1 MKKGLSRRNF
11 IRLSALGGMV
21 SALPLNGC
29 KKSNLSANDY
39 HYDAIVI
46 GSGFGGAVAALR
58 LCESGVRT
66 LLLEMGK
73 QYTVQPDNNVF
84 SPNFPANKFS
94 TWLKNTTELPFGPN
108 LPFSG
113 TYVGVLDRV
122 EYQNMHVYRNICL
135 GGGSIS
141 NGGVL
146 LEPREDH
153 FRSFMFNQINYE
165 ELKQKYFPLVRN
177 MLRASKMP
185 DDLFNSS
192 HYTFAQVA
200 KRHAIQAG
208 FEIIHAD
215 SFYDFDIWRKETLNQ
230 IKKSALNGELLYGNN
245 NGIKNSL
252 ERNYLAQATAT
263 GNLTIQT
270 LTKANS
276 IRKNGKGRFEIEAT
290 QINEQGQE
298 TAYTILTSNYLFVC
312 AGSIG
317 TSELLVKARDSGT
330 LPDINEEAG
339 KNWGP
344 NGNSFAMRSQ
354 LRESTGNMHCSPPT
368 LSVADYTN
376 PIAPLTAMQ
385 DIFPLGIDLKTLLM
399 VGQPY
404 SETKGTFLYDA
415 VKNTVELQWPANG
428 LNQAN
433 EAMKQFIDKMN
444 TVNGGVLDRTFIP
457 SGVSKGF
464 TYHPLGGAVLG
475 KASDWFGRV
484 KGYKNLYALDGSML
498 PGNCALVNPT
508 LTITAL
514 AERNMEK
521 IIQEDFY

>member
-1 MKKGLSRRNF
+1 MKNGISRKEF
-11 IRLSALGGMV
+11 IRITALGSMV
-21 SALPLNGC
+21 SALPFSGC
-29 KKSNLSANDY
+29 KKSSLTDDSY
-39 HYDAIVI
+39 HFDAIVI

-58 LCESGVRT
+58 LCEKGIKT

-73 QYTVQPDNNVF
+73 EYTVLPDKNVF

-94 TWLKNTTELPFGPN
+94 TWLKSNTELPFGPN

-122 EYQNMHVYRNICL
+122 EYPNMHVYRNTCL

-153 FRSFMFNQINYE
+153 FSSFMFSQINYS
-165 ELKQKYFPLVRN
+165 ELKQKYFPLVRS
-177 MLRASKMP
+177 MLHASKMP
-185 DDLFNSS
+185 DDLFNSTY
-192 HYTFAQVA
+192 YTFAQVA
-200 KRHAIQAG
+200 KRHALQAG
-208 FEIIHAD
+208 FDIIHAD

-230 IKKSALNGELLYGNN
+230 IKRSALNGELLYGNN

-252 ERNYLAQATAT
+252 ERNYLAQASVT

-270 LTKANS
+270 LTKADS
-276 IRKNGKGRFEIEAT
+276 IRKNGKDLFEIEAT
-290 QINEQGQE
+290 QINEQGQA
-298 TAYTILTSNYLFVC
+298 TAYSIFTSNYLFVC

-317 TSELLVKARDSGT
+317 TSELLVKARDSGA
-330 LPDINEEAG
+330 LPDLNNEIG
-339 KNWGP
+339 NDWGP
-344 NGNSFAMRSQ
+344 NGNSFAMRGQ
-354 LRESTGNMHCSPPT
+354 LREATGNMHSSPPT
-368 LSVADYTN
+368 LSIADYNNT
-376 PIAPLTAMQ
+376 IAPLTAMQ

-399 VGQPY
+399 VGQPFN
-404 SETKGTFLYDA
+404 ETKGKFVYDTA
-415 VKNTVELQWPANG
+415 KKTAQLQWPSNG
-428 LNQAN
+428 LDQAN
-433 EAMKQFIDKMN
+433 QAMKQFIDKMN

-457 SGVSKGF
+457 TGVSKGF

-475 KASDWFGRV
+475 KASDWFGRI
-484 KGYKNLYALDGSML
+484 KGYTRLYALDGSML

-521 IIQEDFY
+521 IIQEDFS

>member
-1 MKKGLSRRNF
+1 MKNGISRKEF
-11 IRLSALGGMV
+11 IRITALGSMV
-21 SALPLNGC
+21 SALPFSGC
-29 KKSNLSANDY
+29 KKSSLTDDSY
-39 HYDAIVI
+39 HFDAIVI

-58 LCESGVRT
+58 LCEKGIKT

-73 QYTVQPDNNVF
+73 EYTVLPDKNVF
-84 SPNFPANKFS
+84 FLFFPANKFS
-94 TWLKNTTELPFGPN
+94 TWLKSNTELPFGPN

-122 EYQNMHVYRNICL
+122 EYPNMHVYRNTCL

-153 FRSFMFNQINYE
+153 FSSFMFSQINYS
-165 ELKQKYFPLVRN
+165 ELKQKYFPLVRS
-177 MLRASKMP
+177 MLHASKMP
-185 DDLFNSS
+185 DDLFNSTY
-192 HYTFAQVA
+192 YTFAQVA
-200 KRHAIQAG
+200 KRHALQAG
-208 FEIIHAD
+208 FDIIHAD

-252 ERNYLAQATAT
+252 ERNYLAQASVT

-270 LTKANS
+270 LTKADS
-276 IRKNGKGRFEIEAT
+276 IRKNGKDLFEIEAT
-290 QINEQGQE
+290 QINEQGQA
-298 TAYTILTSNYLFVC
+298 TAYSIFTSNYLFVC

-317 TSELLVKARDSGT
+317 TSELLVKARDTGA
-330 LPDINEEAG
+330 LPDLNNEIG
-339 KNWGP
+339 NDWGP
-344 NGNSFAMRSQ
+344 NGNSFAMRGQ
-354 LRESTGNMHCSPPT
+354 LREATGNMHSSPPT
-368 LSVADYTN
+368 LSIADYNNT
-376 PIAPLTAMQ
+376 IAPLTAMQ

-399 VGQPY
+399 VGQPFN
-404 SETKGTFLYDA
+404 ETKGKFVYDTA
-415 VKNTVELQWPANG
+415 KKTAQLQWPSNG
-428 LNQAN
+428 LDQAN
-433 EAMKQFIDKMN
+433 QAMKQFIDKMN

-457 SGVSKGF
+457 TGVSKGF

-475 KASDWFGRV
+475 KASDWFGRI
-484 KGYKNLYALDGSML
+484 KGYTRLYALDGSML

-521 IIQEDFY
+521 IIQEDFS

>member
-1 MKKGLSRRNF
+1 MKNGLSRRNF

-29 KKSNLSANDY
+29 IKSNLSANDY

-66 LLLEMGK
+66 LVLEMGK
-73 QYTVQPDNNVF
+73 QYTVQPDSNVF

-94 TWLKNTTELPFGPN
+94 TWLRNTTELPFGPN

-113 TYVGVLDRV
+113 TYVGVLDRM
-122 EYQNMHVYRNICL
+122 EYPNMHVYRNICL

-153 FRSFMFNQINYE
+153 FSSFMFDQINYG

-192 HYTFAQVA
+192 YYIFAQVA

-215 SFYDFDIWRKETLNQ
+215 SFYDFDIWRREALNQ

-276 IRKNGKGRFEIEAT
+276 IRKNGKGLFEMEAI
-290 QINEQGQE
+290 QINELGQE

-317 TSELLVKARDSGT
+317 TSELLVKARDTGT
-330 LPDINEEAG
+330 LPDLNEEVG
-339 KNWGP
+339 KDWGP

-368 LSVADYTN
+368 LSVADYAN

-404 SETKGTFLYDA
+404 SETKGTFVYDA
-415 VKNTVELQWPANG
+415 VKNTVQLQWPANG
-428 LNQAN
+428 LDQAN

-475 KASDWFGRV
+475 KASDLFGRV

-521 IIQEDFY
+521 IIQEDFN